1 MEKLSTSS
9 SDKSST
15 TDEDLKKIK
24 ESKKDNKCGSCDRS
38 FSQAGHLKTH
48 IYTIHKGHKDHKC
61 ESCGKSF
68 SEAGSLKKHICTI
81 HMKRKLH
88 KKNTINVISRKIDN
102 HNKQDT
108 IKKEC
113 MLMERIKAR
122 EEKSIE
128 DLLVSALGPPPPL
141 IPNDNNPRIFQCIK
155 TEIIEQNSDKT
166 EESQSDLDFL
176 CENDL
181 DLDLHDLYF
190 KPIKNEMIE

>member
-1 MEKLSTSS
+1 MPKTF
-9 SDKSST
+9 
-15 TDEDLKKIK
+15 
-24 ESKKDNKCGSCDRS
+24 KCNVCILVFQSQGSLNIHDR
-38 FSQAGHLKTH
+38 AVHD
-48 IYTIHKGHKDHKC
+48 GHKDHKC
-61 ESCGKSF
+61 DSCGKSF
-68 SEAGSLKKHICTI
+68 STAQVLKMHIHAI

-155 TEIIEQNSDKT
+155 TEKIEQNSDKT
-166 EESQSDLDFL
+166 EESQGDLDFL

-181 DLDLHDLYF
+181 DLDLHDLHF

>member
-1 MEKLSTSS
+1 
-9 SDKSST
+9 
-15 TDEDLKKIK
+15 
-24 ESKKDNKCGSCDRS
+24 
-38 FSQAGHLKTH
+38 
-48 IYTIHKGHKDHKC
+48 
-61 ESCGKSF
+61 
-68 SEAGSLKKHICTI
+68 
-81 HMKRKLH
+81 MKRKLH

-128 DLLVSALGPPPPL
+128 DLLVSALMPPPPL

-155 TEIIEQNSDKT
+155 TEKIEQNSDKT

-181 DLDLHDLYF
+181 DLDLHDLHF
-190 KPIKNEMIE
+190 KPNPRIFQCIKTEKIEQKL